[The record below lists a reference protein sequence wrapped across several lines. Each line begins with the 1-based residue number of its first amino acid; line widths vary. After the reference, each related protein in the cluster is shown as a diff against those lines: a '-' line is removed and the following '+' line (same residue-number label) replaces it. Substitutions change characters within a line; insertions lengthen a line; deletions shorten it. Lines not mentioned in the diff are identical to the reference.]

1 MRTFPNNWL
10 SLAAVLLITGLF
22 LIVACG
28 GDTQSSTNSNVQTA
42 PVERKKVSVPAFN
55 ADSAYNYIAQQLSFG
70 PRVLGSEGHAA
81 CQEWLVGQFKATG
94 AKVIEQTF
102 IANVYTGDR
111 FPAANIIAQ
120 FNPEISD
127 RIVLAAHWDTRHI
140 ADSPLSEERQE
151 EPILGADDAGSG
163 VAVLL
168 ELARQLQKQAVGIG
182 VDIVLFDAED
192 YGESG
197 QGGQKDSYALGSQHW
212 SRNPHGPYKARYGIL
227 LDMVGARGA
236 QFPIEGFSYKYAQPI
251 VEKVW
256 SLASRMG
263 KANYFLNQGGG
274 AVTDDHYYVNT
285 IANIPMVDIINLPTN
300 GEGTFGNHWHTH
312 NDNLDIIDKNT
323 LRAVGQVILAVV
335 YKEDAGE
342 L

>member
-1 MRTFPNNWL
+1 MRNSRLIGLLMF
-10 SLAAVLLITGLF
+10 LLISSAFLF
-22 LIVACG
+22 VSCRGDKPG
-28 GDTQSSTNSNVQTA
+28 GNPQT
-42 PVERKKVSVPAFN
+42 VTRERPPAKVPAFN
-55 ADSAYNYIAQQLSFG
+55 ADRAYDDIAKQLSFG

-81 CQEWLVGQFKATG
+81 CQAWLIEQFKATG

-102 IANVYTGDR
+102 IANVYTGEK

-127 RIVLAAHWDTRHI
+127 RIVLAAHWDTRHV
-140 ADSPLSEERQE
+140 ADSPLSTERE
-151 EPILGADDAGSG
+151 DEPILGADDAGSG

-168 ELARQLQKQAVGIG
+168 EIARQLQAQPVGIG

-197 QGGQKDSYALGSQHW
+197 GGAGSANTYALGSQHW
-212 SRNPHGPYKARYGIL
+212 SRNPHGPYKPRYGIL
-227 LDMVGARGA
+227 LDMVGAKGA
-236 QFPIEGFSYKYAQPI
+236 QFPIEGFSYEYARNV

-256 SLASRMG
+256 KLAIQMG
-263 KANYFLNQGGG
+263 KGNYFLNKGGG
-274 AVTDDHYYVNT
+274 RITDDHYFVNT
-285 IANIPMVDIINLPTN
+285 IANIPMIDIINMPSN
-300 GEGTFGNHWHTH
+300 GQSMSFGAHWHTH
-312 NDNLDIIDKNT
+312 NDNMDIIDKNT
-323 LRAVGQVILAVV
+323 LRAVGQVVTAVV